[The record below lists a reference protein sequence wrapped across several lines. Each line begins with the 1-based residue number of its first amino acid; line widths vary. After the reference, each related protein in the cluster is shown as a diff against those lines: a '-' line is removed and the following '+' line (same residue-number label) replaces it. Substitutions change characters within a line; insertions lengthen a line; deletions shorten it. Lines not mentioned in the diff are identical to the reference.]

1 MTEITFKGDPVT
13 LEGTTLK
20 VGDKAPEFTAVA
32 TDLSEVSSNEYA
44 GKKRLISVV
53 PSLDTGV
60 CSTQTKR
67 FNDAAGEHNVTVLTV
82 SNDLP
87 FAQKRWCG
95 AEGADNVITLSDHK
109 LLDFANKYGVLMP
122 NLRLLARSVF
132 VVDAND
138 EIVYIEIVP
147 EGTNEPDY
155 QKALDALNAL

>member
-1 MTEITFKGDPVT
+1 MTEITFKGNPIK
-13 LEGTTLK
+13 LEGTALK

-32 TDLSEVSSNEYA
+32 NDLSEVSSNEYA

-60 CSTQTKR
+60 CSTQTKK
-67 FNDAAGEHNVTVLTV
+67 FNEAAGEHNVTVLTV

-95 AEGADNVITLSDHK
+95 AEGADNVITVSDHK

-132 VVDAND
+132 VIDEND
-138 EIVYIEIVP
+138 TVQYVEYVS

-155 QKALDALNAL
+155 KKALDALNAL

>member
-1 MTEITFKGDPVT
+1 MTKITFKDNPIE
-13 LEGTTLK
+13 LEGNTLN
-20 VGDKAPEFTAVA
+20 VGDTAPEFTAVA
-32 TDLSEVSSNEYA
+32 TDLSEVSSSEYA

-60 CSTQTKR
+60 CSTQTKH
-67 FNDAAGEHNVTVLTV
+67 FNDAAAEHNVTVLTI

-95 AEGADNVITLSDHK
+95 ANNADNVVTLSDHK

-138 EIVYIEIVP
+138 KIAYIEIVP

-155 QKALDALNAL
+155 KKALDALNAL